1 MFWSECCILFFTFN
15 AFAMFGLMK
24 NTGCLS
30 RNQPEWYRLHY
41 CGVCKSIGSRYGQR
55 SRTTLNY
62 DTVFLAEILSLLSE
76 EDSTGWNHKLRGYR
90 CFDLPEKE
98 HLPLSLQYAAD
109 INILLAEVKLKD
121 NISDEGPSLW
131 PLAGR
136 FFKRQFGKVHEYLQ
150 KWQVDEELLRDWLK
164 ENQKLESTPLPGHIN
179 SAEKALRYYATPT
192 AELTA
197 YCFSKG
203 AAAIGKEEWKETLRQ
218 FGYHF
223 GALIYGL
230 DAIKDLEKDAVAGD
244 FNPLLKV
251 MDRGKQPDSRV
262 LLDEATAFLWG
273 LSSRMTTLIDTF
285 PFSQADR
292 EGLQGRLMFNLSR
305 SLSVPATACQAI
317 QTGIEK
323 SSFPRFMT
331 KLRISLNYV
340 FSFLNPA
347 KPARFAWTYLLFLF
361 LFFNNQLMAGVELV
375 IRTTPVRFDW
385 AFWLGA
391 ATFPVIAWAIARR
404 IKKGKLIEWLEK
416 QQAKLKKKI
425 AELKEKK
432 KMDGWDW
439 AAIILIGLLL
449 IFIIIVVVAINQAG
463 KACGESCSEEECS
476 ENSWC
481 GG

>member
-1 MFWSECCILFFTFN
+1 
-15 AFAMFGLMK
+15 MFGLMK

-62 DTVFLAEILSLLSE
+62 DTVFLAEILSLLRE

-90 CFDLPEKE
+90 CFDLPENE

-150 KWQVDEELLRDWLK
+150 KWQVDEEVLRDWLQ
-164 ENQKLESTPLPGHIN
+164 ENQKLESTRLPGHIN
-179 SAEKALRYYATPT
+179 SAEKVLRYYATPT

-203 AAAIGKEEWKETLRQ
+203 AAAIGKDEWKGTLGQ

-230 DAIKDLEKDAVAGD
+230 DAIKDYESDAATGE

-251 MDRGKQPDSRV
+251 IGRGNQHDLTV
-262 LLDEATAFLWG
+262 LLSDAQAYLWK
-273 LSSRMTTLIDTF
+273 LSSDITTLIDTL
-285 PFSQADR
+285 PFSPADR
-292 EGLQGRLMFNLSR
+292 EGLQGRLLFNLSR
-305 SLSVPATACQAI
+305 ALSAPATACRTI

-347 KPARFAWTYLLFLF
+347 MPARFAWTYLLLLF
-361 LFFNNQLMAGVELV
+361 LFFNNQLMAGVGLV

-391 ATFPVIAWAIARR
+391 AAFPVIAWAIARR
-404 IKKGKLIEWLEK
+404 IKKESLLS
-416 QQAKLKKKI
+416 
-425 AELKEKK
+425 
-432 KMDGWDW
+432 GWK
-439 AAIILIGLLL
+439 
-449 IFIIIVVVAINQAG
+449 NRRR
-463 KACGESCSEEECS
+463 
-476 ENSWC
+476 N
-481 GG
+481 

>member
-1 MFWSECCILFFTFN
+1 M
-15 AFAMFGLMK
+15 
-24 NTGCLS
+24 S

-55 SRTTLNY
+55 SRTALNY
-62 DTVFLAEILSLLSE
+62 DTVFLAEILTLLSE
-76 EDSTGWNHKLRGYR
+76 DDTASWDPKIQGYR
-90 CFDLPEKE
+90 CFDLTENE

-109 INILLAEVKLKD
+109 INIFLAEVKLKD

-131 PLAGR
+131 PIAGR
-136 FFKRQFGKVHEYLQ
+136 FFKKQFSKVHDYLQ
-150 KWQVDEELLRDWLK
+150 QWQMEEDVLLHWLQ
-164 ENQKLESTPLPGHIN
+164 ENQKLETTPLPGHIN
-179 SAEKALRYYATPT
+179 SAEKALRYYGTPT

-203 AAAIGKEEWKETLRQ
+203 AAAIGKDEWKETLGQ

-230 DAIKDLEKDAVAGD
+230 DAVKDLEKDTAAGD

-251 MDRGKQPDSRV
+251 KTRGKQPDSRL
-262 LLDEATAFLWG
+262 LLDEATASLWE
-273 LSSRMTTLIDTF
+273 LSSRLTTLIDAF
-285 PFSQADR
+285 PFSLADR

-305 SLSVPATACQAI
+305 SLSAPATACHTI

-331 KLRISLNYV
+331 KLRTSLNYI

-347 KPARFAWTYLLFLF
+347 MPGRFAWTYLLSLF

-375 IRTTPVRFDW
+375 IRTNPVPFDW

-391 ATFPVIAWAIARR
+391 AAFPVIAWAIARR
-404 IKKGKLIEWLEK
+404 IKRGKIIEWLEK
-416 QQAKLKKKI
+416 QKAKLKKKI

-432 KMDGWDW
+432 KLEAWVW
-439 AAIILIGLLL
+439 VLIILGGLLL
-449 IFIIIVVVAINQAG
+449 LFIILVLVAIGQALN
-463 KACGESCSEEECS
+463 ACGESCGGCEDSCS
-476 ENSWC
+476 DNSWC